1 MEKHGELCLT
11 RVRLRV
17 DGAQIPHYMEGDC
30 CLSVTGQSWSPLSL
44 ALSFE
49 SSTARG
55 LSSFGVVAA
64 GGFEIHGLK
73 WGPRRPRADIVTR
86 ESRAVHRCDLGAE
99 EPGQTA
105 MRDTKH
111 HSCIFRN

>member
-1 MEKHGELCLT
+1 MERHGERCLT
-11 RVRLRV
+11 RVRLRVEV

-30 CLSVTGQSWSPLSL
+30 CLSVTGQSRSPLSL
-44 ALSFE
+44 ALPFE
-49 SSTARG
+49 SSIAYS
-55 LSSFGVVAA
+55 LSSFSVVAA

-99 EPGQTA
+99 EPDRAA
-105 MRDTKH
+105 MLRYIKYLP
-111 HSCIFRN
+111 R